1 MLEQNLLNEIEK
13 ISKRKIHSFE
23 QYHNAQ
29 QISWKRKQRVYG
41 TTIEKK
47 KINRP
52 EHWKKNNMHN
62 PYYVLKHSKEIAHS
76 VFKKLI
82 TESYKPREPF
92 IRQIPKKDS
101 SEHRNVNIFQIPDEA
116 VSYLVYSKL
125 LQKNKH
131 RLSSFSY
138 AYRND
143 RNVHFAIQD
152 IALDMRDTPRIYIAE
167 FDFKDF
173 FGSINHS
180 FIINQYDKNGFMISK
195 FERYVIR
202 QFLEIDIN
210 LKDGEEYRGIAQGTS
225 LSLFLANM
233 VCWELDKKFELNG
246 LRFARYADDT
256 IIWSNDYS
264 NISKAFSLFDLSI

>member
-152 IALDMRDTPRIYIAE
+152 IALDP
-167 FDFKDF
+167 
-173 FGSINHS
+173 S
-180 FIINQYDKNGFMISK
+180 FPCK
-195 FERYVIR
+195 
-202 QFLEIDIN
+202 L
-210 LKDGEEYRGIAQGTS
+210 
-225 LSLFLANM
+225 
-233 VCWELDKKFELNG
+233 
-246 LRFARYADDT
+246 
-256 IIWSNDYS
+256 
-264 NISKAFSLFDLSI
+264 

>member
-82 TESYKPREPF
+82 
-92 IRQIPKKDS
+92 
-101 SEHRNVNIFQIPDEA
+101 NA
-116 VSYLVYSKL
+116 
-125 LQKNKH
+125 
-131 RLSSFSY
+131 
-138 AYRND
+138 
-143 RNVHFAIQD
+143 
-152 IALDMRDTPRIYIAE
+152 
-167 FDFKDF
+167 
-173 FGSINHS
+173 
-180 FIINQYDKNGFMISK
+180 
-195 FERYVIR
+195 
-202 QFLEIDIN
+202 
-210 LKDGEEYRGIAQGTS
+210 
-225 LSLFLANM
+225 
-233 VCWELDKKFELNG
+233 C
-246 LRFARYADDT
+246 
-256 IIWSNDYS
+256 
-264 NISKAFSLFDLSI
+264 